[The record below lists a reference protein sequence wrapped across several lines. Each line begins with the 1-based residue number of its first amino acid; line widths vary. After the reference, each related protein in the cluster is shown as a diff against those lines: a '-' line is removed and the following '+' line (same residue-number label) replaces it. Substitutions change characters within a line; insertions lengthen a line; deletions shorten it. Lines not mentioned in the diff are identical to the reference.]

1 MPGLDDAHDLIP
13 AALAATIPKL
23 YAAEKE
29 KDPTAHLRWFT
40 PDAHWTWWILE
51 YDPDERLAF
60 GLVRGHDTEL
70 GYVALAEVEAVR
82 GTLGL
87 RVERDLNFKPTP
99 LSQCVRADD
108 ASPPRSPERGLS

>member
-13 AALAATIPKL
+13 SELAATIPRL

-40 PDAHWTWWILE
+40 PDADWTWWILE

-70 GYVALAEVEAVR
+70 GYVSLAEIEAVR
-82 GTLGL
+82 GVLGL
-87 RVERDLNFKPTP
+87 RVERDLHFRPTP
-99 LSQCVRADD
+99 LSHCDKGGR
-108 ASPPRSPERGLS
+108 R